1 MIQTGQFRV
10 TGLENSELITQFG
23 SRLDH
28 NWGACVMQGHRGHM
42 EDRIITKSYFNNVYS
57 IYIVFDGHGGDTVVK
72 YAEKEFIKFILDEG
86 EKLFKS
92 FEDDPDKYCP
102 HKIKGCTYFNEYSL
116 VNRLRT
122 HTFPQPLHAKSSI
135 HTNINKGQY

>member
-1 MIQTGQFRV
+1 MEDSKIA
-10 TGLENSELITQFG
+10 ELAADEYG

-28 NWGACVMQGHRGHM
+28 DWGACVMQGHRGHM

-72 YAEKEFIKFILDEG
+72 YAEKEFVKFILDEG

-92 FEDDPDKYCP
+92 FEENPEKYCP
-102 HKIKGCTYFNEYSL
+102 NKIKG
-116 VNRLRT
+116 R
-122 HTFPQPLHAKSSI
+122 K
-135 HTNINKGQY
+135 